1 MVSLFLST
9 IQHFF
14 PYLAVDKR
22 ANIHA
27 GISWNL
33 RKHYLCDN
41 LIICMI
47 VQLFLL
53 NKFFNKSHL
62 NDQPYAIIS
71 YYGVPVVDTA
81 DLDALY
87 ILIVMQRERE
97 RELYNLIEL
106 DALYKPE
113 LVV

>member
-1 MVSLFLST
+1 
-9 IQHFF
+9 
-14 PYLAVDKR
+14 
-22 ANIHA
+22 
-27 GISWNL
+27 
-33 RKHYLCDN
+33 
-41 LIICMI
+41 MI

-97 RELYNLIEL
+97 RII
-106 DALYKPE
+106 
-113 LVV
+113 

>member
-1 MVSLFLST
+1 
-9 IQHFF
+9 
-14 PYLAVDKR
+14 
-22 ANIHA
+22 
-27 GISWNL
+27 
-33 RKHYLCDN
+33 
-41 LIICMI
+41 MI

-97 RELYNLIEL
+97 RERERERII
-106 DALYKPE
+106 
-113 LVV
+113 